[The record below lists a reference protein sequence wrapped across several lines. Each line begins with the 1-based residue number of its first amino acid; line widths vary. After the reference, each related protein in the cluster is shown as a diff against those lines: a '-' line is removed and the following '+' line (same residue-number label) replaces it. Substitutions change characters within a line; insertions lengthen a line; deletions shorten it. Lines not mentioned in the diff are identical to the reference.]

1 MTNEEFKKTLWD
13 TANKLRGS
21 VSAAEYK
28 HPVLGLVF
36 LKYVSDMFDAQAKV
50 IRDRIAEPASEYY
63 IDDPSIR
70 AENAEV
76 FTGDKT
82 FYDQDNVFWV
92 PQSARFDTLLDQ
104 ATAPDLAQKLDR
116 AMGEIEAENPT
127 LKGVLY
133 REFSRLALQPG
144 KLGELMGLVARLNFD
159 PAKHGSRDVF
169 GEVYEYFLGQF
180 AMNEGAKAG
189 EFYTPKS
196 VVNLLVEILAP
207 FKGTIYDPACGSGGM
222 FVQSARFKDAH
233 QKTLDKKGDLAIHGQ
248 ELMASTR
255 RLCLMNLTVH
265 GLDGNIGQSYGS
277 SFTND
282 QHKTLRADYIL
293 ANPPFN
299 ISDWDGDKLTDDPR
313 WVYGIPPR
321 GNANFAWLQHM
332 LARLSNRGRAGT
344 VLANGSMS
352 SQQSGE
358 GDIRR
363 AMVQADVVECMVA
376 MPGQLFSN
384 TQIPACLWFLSKDKK
399 QGGNGRIDRSGQIL
413 FIDARKAASGRISRT
428 QVEFTDDDLQ
438 RIAQTYHRW
447 RGTDFAVALEPLSP
461 QTRRKSEGSEHAV
474 EPLSPRERG
483 RGEGSGYEDVPGFCY
498 SANLAE
504 VEKHG
509 FVLTPGRYVGAV
521 AEDDDDEVFAEK
533 MERLTAQLAKQMAK
547 GAGLDAVIREKL
559 EALGYGD

>member
-1 MTNEEFKKTLWD
+1 
-13 TANKLRGS
+13 
-21 VSAAEYK
+21 
-28 HPVLGLVF
+28 
-36 LKYVSDMFDAQAKV
+36 
-50 IRDRIAEPASEYY
+50 
-63 IDDPSIR
+63 
-70 AENAEV
+70 
-76 FTGDKT
+76 
-82 FYDQDNVFWV
+82 
-92 PQSARFDTLLDQ
+92 
-104 ATAPDLAQKLDR
+104 
-116 AMGEIEAENPT
+116 
-127 LKGVLY
+127 
-133 REFSRLALQPG
+133 
-144 KLGELMGLVARLNFD
+144 
-159 PAKHGSRDVF
+159 
-169 GEVYEYFLGQF
+169 
-180 AMNEGAKAG
+180 
-189 EFYTPKS
+189 

-255 RLCLMNLTVH
+255 RLCLMNLAVH

-313 WVYGIPPR
+313 WVYGIPPK

-384 TQIPACLWFLSKDKK
+384 VQIPACLWFLSKDKK
-399 QGGNGRIDRSGQIL
+399 PGGNGRIDRSGQIL
-413 FIDARKAASGRISRT
+413 FIDARKAAHGRISRT
-428 QVEFTDDDLQ
+428 QIEFTGDDLQ

-447 RGTDFAVALEPLSP
+447 RGTDSSDGADYADE
-461 QTRRKSEGSEHAV
+461 
-474 EPLSPRERG
+474 
-483 RGEGSGYEDVPGFCY
+483 PGFCH
-498 SANLAE
+498 SASLEE

-533 MERLTAQLAKQMAK
+533 MERLTAQLAEQMAK
-547 GAGLDAVIREKL
+547 GAELDAVIREKL
-559 EALGYGD
+559 GALGYGV

>member
-28 HPVLGLVF
+28 YPVLGLVF

-50 IRDRIAEPASEYY
+50 IRHRVSEPDSDLYIADSQ
-63 IDDPSIR
+63 IR
-70 AENAEV
+70 AEAAQA
-76 FTGDKT
+76 FAKDKT
-82 FYDQDNVFWV
+82 FYDQDNVFWIPPGAHFSV
-92 PQSARFDTLLDQ
+92 LLAQ
-104 ATAPDLAQKLDR
+104 ATAPDIAQKLDK
-116 AMGEIEAENPT
+116 ALGEIEAENPS

-133 REFSRLALQPG
+133 REFSRLALEPG
-144 KLGELMGLVARLNFD
+144 KLGELMGLVARLKFD
-159 PAKHGSRDVF
+159 PDKHGSRDVF

-189 EFYTPKS
+189 EFYTPKN

-207 FKGTIYDPACGSGGM
+207 FKGKIYDPACGSGGM
-222 FVQSARFKDAH
+222 FVQSAKFKDAH
-233 QKTLDKKGDLAIHGQ
+233 QKTLGKKGDLAIYGQ
-248 ELMASTR
+248 ELMAQTR
-255 RLCLMNLTVH
+255 RLCLMNLAVH
-265 GLDGNIGQSYGS
+265 GLDGDLGQTYGS

-332 LARLSNRGRAGT
+332 LARLSSRGRAGI

-363 AMVQADVVECMVA
+363 AMVQADVVECMIA
-376 MPGQLFSN
+376 LPGQLFSN
-384 TQIPACLWFLSKDKK
+384 TQIPVCLWFLSRNK
-399 QGGNGRIDRSGQIL
+399 GPGENGKIDRRDEIL
-413 FIDARKAASGRISRT
+413 FIDLRKAAFRRVSRT
-428 QVEFTDDDLQ
+428 QIEFADDQLHEIGQ
-438 RIAQTYHRW
+438 LYHRW
-447 RGTDFAVALEPLSP
+447 RGTDFSDGEDYSD
-461 QTRRKSEGSEHAV
+461 S
-474 EPLSPRERG
+474 RG
-483 RGEGSGYEDVPGFCY
+483 LCCSVSRF
-498 SANLAE
+498 E
-504 VEKHG
+504 VEEHG
-509 FVLTPGRYVGAV
+509 YVLTPGRYVGAIAV
-521 AEDDDDEVFAEK
+521 EDDDEVFTDK
-533 MERLTAQLAKQMAK
+533 MERLTSQLAEQMAK
-547 GAGLDAVIREKL
+547 GTELDAVIREKL
-559 EALGYGD
+559 GALGYGV

>member
-28 HPVLGLVF
+28 YPVLGLVF
-36 LKYVSDMFDAQAKV
+36 LKYVSDMFDAQSQV
-50 IRDRIAEPASEYY
+50 IRSRVAEPTSEYY
-63 IDDPSIR
+63 IEDPAIR
-70 AENAEV
+70 DSAGSDFAQ
-76 FTGDKT
+76 DKT
-82 FYDQDNVFWV
+82 FYDQDNVFWI
-92 PQSARFDTLLDQ
+92 PPGAHFSALLAQ
-104 ATAPDLAQKLDR
+104 ATAPDIAQKLDK
-116 AMGEIEAENPT
+116 ALGEIEAENPS

-133 REFSRLALQPG
+133 REFSRLALEPG
-144 KLGELMGLVARLNFD
+144 KLGELMGLVARLSFD
-159 PAKHGSRDVF
+159 PDKHGSRDVF

-189 EFYTPKS
+189 EFYTPKN

-222 FVQSARFKDAH
+222 FVQSAKFKDAH
-233 QKTLDKKGDLAIHGQ
+233 QSVFDKSGLGKKGDLAIHGQ
-248 ELMASTR
+248 ELMAQTR
-255 RLCLMNLTVH
+255 RLCLMNLAVH
-265 GLDGNIGQSYGS
+265 GLDGDLGQSYGS

-299 ISDWDGDKLTDDPR
+299 ISDWDGDKLLDDPR
-313 WVYGIPPR
+313 WVHGIPPK

-332 LARLSNRGRAGT
+332 LARLSSRGRAGI

-358 GDIRR
+358 GEIRR

-376 MPGQLFSN
+376 LPGQLFCN
-384 TQIPACLWFLSKDKK
+384 TQIPVCLWFLSRNKAP
-399 QGGNGRIDRSGQIL
+399 GENGRVDRRGQIL
-413 FIDARKAASGRISRT
+413 FIDARKAATGRVSRT
-428 QVEFTDDDLQ
+428 QIEFTDADLQ
-438 RIAQTYHRW
+438 RLAQTYHRW
-447 RGTDFAVALEPLSP
+447 RGTDFALPP
-461 QTRRKSEGSEHAV
+461 FPHAG
-474 EPLSPRERG
+474 ESSPRPPLPLAGEG
-483 RGEGSGYEDVPGFCY
+483 RGEGTGYADEPGFCY
-498 SANLAE
+498 SASLAE

-521 AEDDDDEVFAEK
+521 VEDDDDEAFADR
-533 MERLTAQLAKQMAK
+533 MERLTAQLAEQMAK
-547 GAGLDAVIREKL
+547 GTELDAVIREKL
-559 EALGYGD
+559 GVLGYGV